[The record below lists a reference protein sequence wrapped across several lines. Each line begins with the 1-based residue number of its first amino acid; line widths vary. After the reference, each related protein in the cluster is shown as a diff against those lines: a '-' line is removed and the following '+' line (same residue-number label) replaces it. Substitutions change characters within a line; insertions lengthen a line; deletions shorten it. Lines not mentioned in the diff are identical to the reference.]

1 MTQPRPALKKRAPD
15 STQPP
20 DDPNVARV
28 NVFRLAGYGGILAFF
43 LLFAKFTH
51 FRHRWALP
59 ATSDGYIPYAARV
72 ALFLMLVVL
81 AGRWVIATD
90 HEFKQWKKWID
101 SPPPKSEA
109 YWAIAVLSFTL
120 GLCLALAYDILWITS
135 MLTVY
140 FLVNYWTQ
148 WLSNDHFKTALLR
161 TRKGLRDAP
170 RRGVLNV
177 MEHYWLGRPHL
188 ARITTLMFF
197 ASLAFSFALAGALGT
212 ASHKRGFHLTA
223 TILLI
228 LTVLV
233 GEMVIAWWRHERDQD
248 IKKAVE
254 GKLTATLASPQRRLA
269 TKDDEA
275 DLKGFRTNAYFGIF
289 GVWLGVAG
297 LAITIDVLNNLKPPL
312 LTFPPSWDPQ
322 AWIFVA
328 TAILFVT
335 FLILSFCWILATGHE
350 LALWIDWLKNPVD
363 KQEVRLAIIGLSLVL
378 GVSLAFAIACNIVF
392 ISGFITIYL
401 LVNYWTQ
408 WLSNDQFEQ
417 ALELTRGFSL
427 NRTQARVLNVME
439 EYWVK
444 QPHLARITTL
454 MFVACMA
461 YSLAFSGF
469 FQEEPLRHKLYL
481 ASYCVLFLDI
491 FIGEVVIFRWRSKR
505 DRNITQ
511 ATQGSE

>member
-1 MTQPRPALKKRAPD
+1 MTKPRPALKKRAPD

-28 NVFRLAGYGGILAFF
+28 NVFRLASYAGILVFF
-43 LLFAKFTH
+43 LLFAKLTH
-51 FRHRWALP
+51 FRYRWALP
-59 ATSDGYIPYAARV
+59 STSDAYIPYAARV
-72 ALFLMLVVL
+72 TLFFSLAVL
-81 AGRWVIATD
+81 ACRWVIATD
-90 HEFKQWKKWID
+90 HEFKQWKRWID
-101 SPPPKSEA
+101 NPRPKSEA
-109 YWAIAVLSFTL
+109 YWAIAGLSFTL

-135 MLTVY
+135 MLTGY
-140 FLVNYWTQ
+140 FLLNYWTQ

-161 TRKGLRDAP
+161 TRKGLRDVT
-170 RRGVLNV
+170 RRGILNV
-177 MEHYWLGRPHL
+177 MEHYWLGRPQL

-197 ASLAFSFALAGALGT
+197 ASVAFSFALAGTLGI
-212 ASHKRGFHLTA
+212 APHKRGFHLTA

-228 LTVLV
+228 LTILS
-233 GEMVIAWWRHERDQD
+233 GEVVIARWRRERDQD
-248 IKKAVE
+248 IEKAIA
-254 GKLTATLASPQRRLA
+254 GKLTATFASPKRRLA

-275 DLKGFRTNAYFGIF
+275 DLKGFRTNAYYGIF

-297 LAITIDVLNNLKPPL
+297 LAIAIDVLNNLKPPM
-312 LTFPPSWDPQ
+312 LTFPSSWDPQ

-328 TAILFVT
+328 TVILFVT
-335 FLILSFCWILATGHE
+335 FLALSFCWILATGHE

-363 KQEVRLAIIGLSLVL
+363 KQEVRLAILGLSLVL
-378 GVSLAFAIACNIVF
+378 GISLAFAIACNIVF

-417 ALELTRGFSL
+417 ALERTRESSL
-427 NRTQARVLNVME
+427 NRTRAQVLSVME
-439 EYWVK
+439 EYWIK
-444 QPHLARITTL
+444 RPQLARITTL
-454 MFVACMA
+454 IFFASVA
-461 YSLAFSGF
+461 YSLAFAGF
-469 FQEEPLRHKLYL
+469 FQKEPFRDRLYL

-491 FIGEVVIFRWRSKR
+491 FIGEIVIFRWRFKR